1 MATIKVC
8 QMNARHA
15 QRVTPEIRQK
25 AFEKGIDVIML
36 QEPYHQNKKITGF
49 GINTKLAYK
58 KDKEPYAAIVVL
70 DASLSIVQ
78 ITDICNS
85 HFVVI
90 EVNKS
95 GQQIYVVSGY
105 CQRKDEI
112 EKHLEALNE
121 ILVILE
127 GKKVLIGLDS
137 NACSPLWGPQ
147 RTDNKGEK
155 LEDFITEHDS

>member
-1 MATIKVC
+1 
-8 QMNARHA
+8 
-15 QRVTPEIRQK
+15 
-25 AFEKGIDVIML
+25 ML
-36 QEPYHQNKKITGF
+36 QEPYHQNIKITGF
-49 GINTKLAYK
+49 GTNTKVAYK
-58 KDKEPYAAIVVL
+58 KDNEPYTAIVVL
-70 DASLSIVQ
+70 DSSLSTVQ

-95 GQQIYVVSGY
+95 GQQIYYMVGGY
-105 CQRKDEI
+105 CRRKDEI

-127 GKKVLIGLDS
+127 GKKVIIGLHS

-147 RTDNKGEK
+147 RTDNKGQK
-155 LEDFITEHDS
+155 LEASKIEDFITVRGFYHRASPSSNE